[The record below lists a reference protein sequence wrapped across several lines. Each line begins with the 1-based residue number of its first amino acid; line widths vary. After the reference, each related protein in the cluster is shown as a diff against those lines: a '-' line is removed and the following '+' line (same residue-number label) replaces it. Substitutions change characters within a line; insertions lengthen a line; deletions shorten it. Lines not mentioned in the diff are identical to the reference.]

1 MTTIEE
7 RISAFGR
14 LRNYLLHLPDEEFQ
28 SIAAS
33 ARQENPWFTEDNVR
47 LALQGIITFLDEEA
61 LIPWVKKYT
70 FPAQSKKIA
79 IVMAGNIPLVGFHD
93 LLCVLVSGHA
103 ALLKTSSKD
112 SALIKLAVGKLLQLE
127 PKFQDSI
134 HLVERLAD
142 FDAVI
147 ATGSDNSSRYFD
159 YYFGKYPNII
169 RKNRTSIAILDGHE
183 SDSDLKNLGIDVFTY
198 FGLGCRNVSK
208 LFVPEG
214 YVFNNLF
221 ESWSNYHDIIH
232 HHKYCNNYDYQKS
245 IMLINSTPFLDNGFV
260 MLHETD
266 RLVSPISV
274 VYFETYKNQE
284 SLIEKVKATQDKIQ
298 CIVGHTT
305 MASVSFGKAQ
315 CPRIDD
321 YADQVDTMNFLSTIN

>member
-7 RISAFGR
+7 RISAFSR

-28 SIAAS
+28 TIAVNT
-33 ARQENPWFTEDNVR
+33 RQENPWFTEDNVR
-47 LALQGIITFLDEEA
+47 LAFRGITAFLEETV
-61 LIPWVKKYT
+61 LIPWMKTYSL
-70 FPAQSKKIA
+70 PPQSKRIA

-93 LLCVLVSGHA
+93 LLCVLISGHT

-112 SALIKLAVGKLLQLE
+112 SALIKLVVNKLLQLE

-134 HLVERLAD
+134 HFVERLAD

-221 ESWSNYHDIIH
+221 ESWTDYHDIIH

-245 IMLINSTPFLDNGFV
+245 IMLVNSTPFLDNGFV

-274 VYFETYKNQE
+274 VYFETYKSQE
-284 SLIEKVKATQDKIQ
+284 SLTEKLKAAQDKVQ
-298 CIVGHTT
+298 CIVGRTA
-305 MASVSFGKAQ
+305 MASVPFGSAQ
-315 CPRIDD
+315 FPRIDD
-321 YADQVDTMNFLSTIN
+321 YADQIDTMKFLSTIN